1 MNVCSPQEPLSEPP
15 NAARKPRARFRLSA
29 SAVLQASPA
38 KRLYAVPIAAA
49 AGGLHAYQNERT
61 HGDPVELNKA
71 EADELIVLLQT
82 LITRID

>member
-1 MNVCSPQEPLSEPP
+1 
-15 NAARKPRARFRLSA
+15 
-29 SAVLQASPA
+29 VLQASPA